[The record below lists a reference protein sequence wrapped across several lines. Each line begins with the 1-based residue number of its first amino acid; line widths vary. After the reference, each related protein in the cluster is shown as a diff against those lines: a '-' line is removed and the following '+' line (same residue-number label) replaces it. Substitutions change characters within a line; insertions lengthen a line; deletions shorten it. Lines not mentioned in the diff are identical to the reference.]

1 MMCDGQKPTISTRGG
16 DGTVNAVKKK
26 IESQKGASITFALLL
41 FLVCSMVS
49 IVVVT
54 AGTAAAGRMSQR
66 AETDQRYYAVTSAV
80 ELLIDDFK
88 GKTATVEYTKE
99 TAETGVSE
107 DSITVTKIDDSESTV
122 SDSGIVANA
131 SKKLV
136 GKIAN
141 PTTSTGPDDELS
153 LVVTGALDFSALK
166 CTIREYIKKD
176 GRVIFEVSNAV
187 APGAAKYTLQV
198 VFDARITQSK
208 SQYTASGVSMD
219 KVTTT
224 LEWSLSGIEKGVV

>member
-1 MMCDGQKPTISTRGG
+1 M
-16 DGTVNAVKKK
+16 NAVKKK

-136 GKIAN
+136 DKIAN
-141 PTTSTGPDDELS
+141 PTTSTGPDDVLS
-153 LVVTGALDFSALK
+153 LVVTGAPEHSALD
-166 CTIREYIKKD
+166 CTIKEYIKKD

-187 APGAAKYTLQV
+187 SSGATYTLQV
-198 VFDARITQSK
+198 VFDARITQSR

>member
-1 MMCDGQKPTISTRGG
+1 
-16 DGTVNAVKKK
+16 
-26 IESQKGASITFALLL
+26 
-41 FLVCSMVS
+41 MVS

-54 AGTAAAGRMSQR
+54 AGSAAAGRMSQR

-88 GKTATVEYTKE
+88 GKTATVEYSKA
-99 TAETGVSE
+99 TAGTGVPAESA
-107 DSITVTKIDDSESTV
+107 INVTKIVKADGNEANV
-122 SDSGIVANA
+122 NASGVLANA
-131 SKKLV
+131 SRKLV
-136 GKIAN
+136 QKIAGA
-141 PTTSTGPDDELS
+141 PTSAVPDDELS
-153 LVVTGALDFSALK
+153 LVVTEAPDHSALN

-187 APGAAKYTLQV
+187 DSGAAKYTLQV
-198 VFDARITQSK
+198 VFDAIITESR